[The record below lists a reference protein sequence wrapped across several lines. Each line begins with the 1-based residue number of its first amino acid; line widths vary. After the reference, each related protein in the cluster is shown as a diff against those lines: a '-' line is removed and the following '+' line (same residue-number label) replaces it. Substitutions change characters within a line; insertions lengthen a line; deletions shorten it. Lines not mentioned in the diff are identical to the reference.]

1 MAALY
6 ISRSNQFGAGSELEL
21 ISLRLLTKMASVPS
35 RVETSSESSSHST
48 STTVF
53 CPGFQKGRVPS
64 QKGTFSVV
72 NGLSKGHFSAVNGLK
87 RAL

>member
-1 MAALY
+1 MGARAFVCVQFKMAAE
-6 ISRSNQFGAGSELEL
+6 SCSG
-21 ISLRLLTKMASVPS
+21 LLAQSDRYLFKIKQ
-35 RVETSSESSSHST
+35 H
-48 STTVF
+48 TVF

-64 QKGTFSVV
+64 QKGTFSAV

>member
-1 MAALY
+1 ML
-6 ISRSNQFGAGSELEL
+6 SELIDVNAVKHFRIIDEWSDIL
-21 ISLRLLTKMASVPS
+21 SKGSMVVLFDFAYIGCSIFNVY
-35 RVETSSESSSHST
+35 HS
-48 STTVF
+48 VF

-64 QKGTFSVV
+64 QKGTFSAV

>member
-1 MAALY
+1 ME
-6 ISRSNQFGAGSELEL
+6 SPCN
-21 ISLRLLTKMASVPS
+21 VPFQLQIMHPGGFVFS
-35 RVETSSESSSHST
+35 GNADDA
-48 STTVF
+48 VF

-64 QKGTFSVV
+64 QKGTFSAV